1 MARSRAGTAAA
12 PDFDALKHFAGLTDR
27 EASPFFGGR
36 TDEMATVERALKRIH
51 EKALEDHLCPAA
63 GETMLF
69 SRRAGRGQ
77 ERIAVPPRK
86 GVAQFRAERACGG
99 QHCTNSLCGRA
110 KASTPYCRSSRPCDC
125 RKFSTFRNDPFQFAH

>member
-1 MARSRAGTAAA
+1 MARSRAGTVAA

-36 TDEMATVERALKRIH
+36 TDEIATVERALKRIH
-51 EKALEDHLCPAA
+51 EKALEDHLCPAD
-63 GETMLF
+63 GETVLF
-69 SRRAGRGQ
+69 QGAPGAGKSALLYHLAKVWRSS
-77 ERIAVPPRK
+77 ERNAPLVVNTALTP
-86 GVAQFRAERACGG
+86 
-99 QHCTNSLCGRA
+99 LCGRA